1 MEPSRG
7 AAPVYDDEALQ
18 GVGTFLTEHHQYMA
32 VQTMEKIA
40 GMQKQLVASFEA
52 QGRARDEAHAREVA
66 DLREANESLKHQL
79 DLLRHSMGGLV
90 RDSESAS
97 WTAAQRHLAGKKA
110 LNKQNIFLSWV
121 RVAATDKADRLLT
134 HLAVALC
141 KRNVK
146 AKCLGAWHRYVHGSH
161 SARAQA
167 RAEQKLKNVTSEIV
181 GRYESELDK
190 LRARVTLLQD
200 EVVDGRRRRK
210 ILEDELRRT
219 LLKGMVTMNM
229 EALSIFSSAA
239 ATDET
244 IARDVGVNLLYDA
257 EPPLPRAAPPAPAPV
272 EARL

>member
-1 MEPSRG
+1 M
-7 AAPVYDDEALQ
+7 
-18 GVGTFLTEHHQYMA
+18 TEHHNYLAQSTMA
-32 VQTMEKIA
+32 QVA
-40 GMQKQLVASFEA
+40 SMQKTLVTHFEGERRA
-52 QGRARDEAHAREVA
+52 QEERHAREMKEGA
-66 DLREANESLKHQL
+66 EEQAALKQQL
-79 DLLRHSMGGLV
+79 ELLRHSMQRLV
-90 RDSESAS
+90 GDQESSS

-121 RVAATDKADRLLT
+121 RVTATEKADRLLT
-134 HLAVALC
+134 HVAVALC

-146 AKCLGAWHRYVHGSH
+146 ARCLGAWHRYVHGSH

-167 RAEQKLKNVTSEIV
+167 RAEQKLKSVTSEIV
-181 GRYESELDK
+181 GRYEAELEK

-257 EPPLPRAAPPAPAPV
+257 EPPIPRAAPPAPASIDP
-272 EARL
+272 RLA